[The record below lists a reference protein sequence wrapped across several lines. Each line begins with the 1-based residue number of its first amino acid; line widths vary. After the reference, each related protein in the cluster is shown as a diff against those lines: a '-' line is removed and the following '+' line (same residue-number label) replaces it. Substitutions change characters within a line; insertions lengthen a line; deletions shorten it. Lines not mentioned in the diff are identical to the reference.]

1 MRVISHC
8 NVIKIIE
15 VHVDCEIDMF
25 HGEKRVQ
32 DIIVLELC
40 ERGDLYYLW
49 MKLVLC
55 LMICV

>member
-1 MRVISHC
+1 MLIVL
-8 NVIKIIE
+8 E
-15 VHVDCEIDMF
+15 MF
-25 HGEKRVQ
+25 HGEKWVQ